1 MRISDWSSDVCA
13 SDLTALTIAAAVL
26 LTALILYA
34 LQHLTQEIRYRDLL
48 AAIHRTSPGRVLIAV
63 LATAASFVALSGY
76 DFSSLRYVGASV
88 KPRVVM
94 LTSFV
99 AYALGNTVGLGV
111 LTGGAEIGRAQVCA
125 PVTNAHIVCRLLLAK
140 KNTYKKL

>member
-1 MRISDWSSDVCA
+1 MRISDWSSDVCS
-13 SDLTALTIAAAVL
+13 SDL
-26 LTALILYA
+26 
-34 LQHLTQEIRYRDLL
+34 LTQEIRYRDLL

-111 LTGGAEIGRAQVCA
+111 LTGGAVRMRMYHAAGVEPPQVGRAIA
-125 PVTNAHIVCRLLLAK
+125 FNALAFGIGK
-140 KNTYKKL
+140 IGSASCGERVGQ

>member
-1 MRISDWSSDVCA
+1 MSESSSRQPTARPPLPPEVPRELRWA
-13 SDLTALTIAAAVL
+13 RLRTALTIAAAVL

-94 LTSFV
+94 LTRSEERR
-99 AYALGNTVGLGV
+99 VGKECV
-111 LTGGAEIGRAQVCA
+111 STCRSRWSRA
-125 PVTNAHIVCRLLLAK
+125 N
-140 KNTYKKL
+140 

>member
-1 MRISDWSSDVCA
+1 MRISDWSSDVCS
-13 SDLTALTIAAAVL
+13 SDL
-26 LTALILYA
+26 
-34 LQHLTQEIRYRDLL
+34 LTQEIRYRDLL

-94 LTSFV
+94 LTRSEE
-99 AYALGNTVGLGV
+99 GRVGKECV
-111 LTGGAEIGRAQVCA
+111 ST
-125 PVTNAHIVCRLLLAK
+125 CRSRWSPYL
-140 KNTYKKL
+140 